1 MEDPISMAEVARRI
15 GTTRRQMERIF
26 REELGKSLLR
36 VRDQLRVRKAKQLL
50 LDTDLNF
57 TEVAVACGL
66 LGTKTLNRAF
76 AREGE
81 PLPREQRAARR

>member
-1 MEDPISMAEVARRI
+1 
-15 GTTRRQMERIF
+15 MERIF
-26 REELGKSLLR
+26 GEELGKSLLR

-66 LGTKTLNRAF
+66 FGTKTLNRAF